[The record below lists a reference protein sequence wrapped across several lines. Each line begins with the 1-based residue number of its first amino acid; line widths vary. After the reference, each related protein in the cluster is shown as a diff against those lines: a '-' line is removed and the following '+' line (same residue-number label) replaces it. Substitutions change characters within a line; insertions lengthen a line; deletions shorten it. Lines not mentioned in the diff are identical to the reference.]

1 MIEKDLGS
9 TKIHRLRVIHLYKC
23 DLNLLLGLYMQ
34 EMDQHCE
41 DNYLLNKGSY
51 GGRPGRRSIDP
62 VIVDVTQVEIAMI
75 TRRILVRFNNDA
87 TACFNRIMP
96 HILCLCLRS
105 YQAYSRVTWYIKG
118 PGISFCKKVRAE
130 LSKSPVFRQ

>member
-1 MIEKDLGS
+1 MYTRWKNILTYMIEKDLGS
-9 TKIHRLRVIHLYKC
+9 AKIHRLQVIHLYKC
-23 DLNLLLGLYMQ
+23 DLNLLLGLYMR

-41 DNYLLNKGSY
+41 ENHLLNKGSY

-62 VIVDVTQVEIAMI
+62 VIVDVVQVEIVMI

-96 HILCLCLRS
+96 HILCLCLKL
-105 YQAYSRVTWYIKG
+105 YQ
-118 PGISFCKKVRAE
+118 ISAHFIA
-130 LSKSPVFRQ
+130 LLGDLL